1 MYGLYLIFL
10 RHESKGAYRLCCIQ
24 FCTSTYSKHW
34 RKIINVDATVVPKQN
49 IFSYTL
55 NLEEWGSCLSSSH
68 DRALYPQISIN
79 YIDKALPASACG
91 LSLISKV
98 MTSIWSTHQLYRNAK
113 MFNLSF
119 VVQMSKEFSTKFLFW
134 TNRCCH
140 FMYPLVAP
148 AAQYIPPISSFIYLL
163 YEISVSIPNNYRD
176 LAVKLI
182 S

>member
-1 MYGLYLIFL
+1 MALFIWDKSGTKPTTLDRKGTECSQSLCHGHSL
-10 RHESKGAYRLCCIQ
+10 REYR
-24 FCTSTYSKHW
+24 
-34 RKIINVDATVVPKQN
+34 
-49 IFSYTL
+49 
-55 NLEEWGSCLSSSH
+55 
-68 DRALYPQISIN
+68 PQISIN